1 MGVGE
6 IYLLQPHQLLLTKI
20 FVALNHD
27 IQLHMFN
34 TKKIKEDQK
43 KKNGRRCAKTQ
54 HPSMFCSKMKTKDVV
69 NQIL

>member
-1 MGVGE
+1 MSMGVGE

-43 KKNGRRCAKTQ
+43 KKTGGDVPK
-54 HPSMFCSKMKTKDVV
+54 PSTHQCSAPK
-69 NQIL
+69 